1 MTDVLSLTASVP
13 RRIVIDTDP
22 GQDDAV
28 AILLALASAELQV
41 EAIMTVAGNVPVA
54 QTTVNAC
61 SLLELAGR
69 TEIPVFTGAARPLH
83 RPPVSAEYVHGETGM
98 AGANLPAP
106 TLRAQAVDAATALV
120 DLLRREPP
128 GAITLVCLGPMTN
141 LATALTHAPDI
152 AGRIERVVAMGGA
165 QREGGNI
172 TPTAEFNFF
181 VDPHAARIVLQSG
194 VPITLLPLDVTH
206 RAIAT
211 PGRLAP
217 IGAIG
222 SPATDMVV
230 RMLGA
235 EDRFEKLKY
244 GWEGGALHDPLTI
257 GWLLR
262 PDLFSGRMCN
272 VEIEVDAPL
281 CLGQSVVDLWGVTD
295 RAANALWINDV
306 DADAFYALLT
316 ERLALLD

>member
-1 MTDVLSLTASVP
+1 MMTQASPTGSTP

-28 AILLALASAELQV
+28 AILLALASPELKV
-41 EAIMTVAGNVPVA
+41 EAITTVAGNVPVA
-54 QTTVNAC
+54 LTTKNAC
-61 SLLELAGR
+61 ALLELAGR
-69 TEIPVFTGAARPLH
+69 RDIPVFEGAARPLH
-83 RPPVSAEYVHGETGM
+83 RAPISAEHVHGETGM
-98 AGANLPAP
+98 AGANLPP
-106 TLRAQAVDAATALV
+106 PKLRPQAIDAATHLI
-120 DLLRREPP
+120 DLLRREPA
-128 GAITLVCLGPMTN
+128 GTITLVCLGPMTN
-141 LATALTHAPDI
+141 LALALTHAPDI
-152 AGRIERVVAMGGA
+152 VSRIAQIVAMGGA

-181 VDPHAARIVLQSG
+181 VDPHAARIVMRSG

-211 PGRLAP
+211 PARLKP
-217 IGAIG
+217 IAAIG
-222 SPATDMVV
+222 SRVTDMVV

-257 GWLLR
+257 GFLLR
-262 PDLFSGRMCN
+262 PDLFSGRTCN
-272 VEIEVDAPL
+272 VDVEVDAPL
-281 CLGQSVVDLWGVTD
+281 CLGQSIVDLWAVTD
-295 RAANALWINDV
+295 RVPNALWINDV
-306 DADAFYALLT
+306 QADAFYSLLT